1 MPVYSPHMIFERNNP
16 LVTFLLPAS
25 LLPLGPLLRPAR

>member
-1 MPVYSPHMIFERNNP
+1 MPVYSPDMIFERNNP
-16 LVTFLLPAS
+16 LVTFLPAS